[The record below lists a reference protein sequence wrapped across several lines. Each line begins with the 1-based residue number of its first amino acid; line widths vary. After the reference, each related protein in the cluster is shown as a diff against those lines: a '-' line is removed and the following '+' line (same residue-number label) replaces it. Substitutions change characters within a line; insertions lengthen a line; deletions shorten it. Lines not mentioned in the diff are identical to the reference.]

1 LTRIVAKSSKKPAA
15 KPVKARK
22 APAKAVKPSKAPAKQ
37 AKPPKA
43 VKPSGAGKAFYLKTH
58 VSRFST
64 IVAVCDKACL
74 GKKFESGGLI
84 LDLATHRR
92 FYDGELVDE
101 AAVLAALSGAGNI
114 NIVGDNAVELAIKA
128 LGASKAGVKRIG
140 GVSHLQVY
148 RV

>member
-1 LTRIVAKSSKKPAA
+1 LTRTVAKSSSKKPAA

-22 APAKAVKPSKAPAKQ
+22 ASAKQ

-43 VKPSGAGKAFYLKTH
+43 VKSSGAGKAFYLKVH

-74 GKKFESGGLI
+74 GKKFESNGLI

-92 FYDGELVDE
+92 FYEGELVGEEQVKE
-101 AAVLAALSGAGNI
+101 ALCNASCA
-114 NIVGDNAVELAIKA
+114 NIVGDKSIELACSA
-128 LGASKAGVKRIG
+128 MNVSKAGAKKIG

>member
-1 LTRIVAKSSKKPAA
+1 MAKAARKTKAKASAKPAA
-15 KPVKARK
+15 KAKPAAGKAK
-22 APAKAVKPSKAPAKQ
+22 NAAASSSKPSKAPAK
-37 AKPPKA
+37 
-43 VKPSGAGKAFYLKTH
+43 PSKAFYLKTH

-92 FYDGELVDE
+92 FYDGELVGE
-101 AAVLAALSGAGNI
+101 AEVVAALATASNA
-114 NIVGDNAVELAIKA
+114 NIVGDKSVELACA
-128 LGASKAGVKRIG
+128 AMNTSKAGVKRIG